1 MLSQARSG
9 RRRAP
14 SSADIEMDIP
24 RKDAARKRLI
34 RRILIGVVVLAAIPA
49 ITIGLSRL
57 KPAAPGVDRSTV
69 WIDAVKRGPIVL
81 EVRGLGTLVPEET
94 MLIPATTDGRV
105 QRILIY
111 PGTPVKAD
119 SVVMILTSPE
129 LETQLLDAEYG
140 LKAAEADYANL
151 KVTLEKAKLDMQ
163 STVAQVGADFNT
175 SKLQA
180 DRDQALAKEGLFSE
194 VDAKISAVK
203 AQELGGRVELEQKR
217 LAINGDAEEAQLAA
231 QQVKV
236 EQLRGQYNLK
246 KSQVDQLKVRA
257 GFDGMLQQLPT
268 PVEVGQ
274 KVTAG
279 TPLGK
284 VAQPSKLK
292 AELKIAET
300 QVKDIAYGQPAVIDT
315 RLAGGGSNGLIEGRV
330 SRIDP
335 SILNGTV
342 TVDVALKGTLP
353 PGARPDLSVDGTIQL
368 AKLDDVVYVGRPVFG
383 QQDSTVQLFKLEPDG
398 KYAGKVKVQLGRSSV
413 NTIEIKDGLKVG
425 DQVILSDM
433 SQYDNYDRIRLN

>member
-1 MLSQARSG
+1 
-9 RRRAP
+9 
-14 SSADIEMDIP
+14 
-24 RKDAARKRLI
+24 
-34 RRILIGVVVLAAIPA
+34 
-49 ITIGLSRL
+49 
-57 KPAAPGVDRSTV
+57 
-69 WIDAVKRGPIVL
+69 
-81 EVRGLGTLVPEET
+81 
-94 MLIPATTDGRV
+94 
-105 QRILIY
+105 
-111 PGTPVKAD
+111 
-119 SVVMILTSPE
+119 
-129 LETQLLDAEYG
+129 
-140 LKAAEADYANL
+140 
-151 KVTLEKAKLDMQ
+151 
-163 STVAQVGADFNT
+163 
-175 SKLQA
+175 
-180 DRDQALAKEGLFSE
+180 
-194 VDAKISAVK
+194 VK
-203 AQELGGRVELEQKR
+203 AQELGGRVELEQRR

-246 KSQVDQLKVRA
+246 KSQVDQLNVRA

-274 KVTAG
+274 EVVAG

-315 RLAGGGSNGLIEGRV
+315 RLAGGGSNGMIEGSV

-383 QQDSTVQLFKLEPDG
+383 QQDSIVQLFRLEPDG
-398 KYAGKVKVQLGRSSV
+398 KYAIKVKVQLGRSSV
-413 NTIEIKDGLKVG
+413 TTIEIKDGLKVG

-433 SQYDNYDRIRLN
+433 SQYDSSERIRLN